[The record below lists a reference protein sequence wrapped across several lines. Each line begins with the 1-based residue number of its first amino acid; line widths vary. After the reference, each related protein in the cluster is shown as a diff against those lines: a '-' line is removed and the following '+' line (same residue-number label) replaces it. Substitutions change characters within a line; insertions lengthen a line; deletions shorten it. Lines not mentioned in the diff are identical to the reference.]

1 MRWLLRSFAA
11 DFPRFERKKGRSFSS
26 GLACVRHRLSL
37 AKIHW
42 RYQITL
48 SLSLF
53 LSFSLFLSLSL
64 SLFYTHT
71 NTHTL
76 SHTHT
81 VGLWVTD
88 NVCCDTHTHTHA
100 RVRAHTHTHL
110 IAHKDTS
117 TKSNNYGLT
126 FREVLL
132 LEKSIFPS
140 KIPTLP
146 VPSPLPAFNCHSQTH
161 IDFTRCLWAD
171 FWEFFPMQNFIFFF
185 FFNQKISLYQ
195 WPRQCLPSTADHEHT
210 YIVWTNNQANFWGIY
225 GISMEP
231 IFETFCQNKS
241 QLHRW
246 PQQYMSATIVH
257 EHISVL
263 FDNHGADSQNI
274 CGISNEL
281 IFETFCKNKFQLHHW
296 PHHSTCLR
304 LSFTNI
310 HPL

>member
-126 FREVLL
+126 F
-132 LEKSIFPS
+132 EKFYYWKSLFFHPLFQLYQCPHHCPRS
-140 KIPTLP
+140 TATHKHTLTLQD
-146 VPSPLPAFNCHSQTH
+146 VYGLTFENFSQ
-161 IDFTRCLWAD
+161 C
-171 FWEFFPMQNFIFFF
+171 
-185 FFNQKISLYQ
+185 KISFFSFFSIKKSHFTSGLASACLRLPITNIHILYE
-195 WPRQCLPSTADHEHT
+195 L
-210 YIVWTNNQANFWGIY
+210 
-225 GISMEP
+225 
-231 IFETFCQNKS
+231 
-241 QLHRW
+241 
-246 PQQYMSATIVH
+246 TIK
-257 EHISVL
+257 
-263 FDNHGADSQNI
+263 
-274 CGISNEL
+274 L
-281 IFETFCKNKFQLHHW
+281 IFEAFME
-296 PHHSTCLR
+296 
-304 LSFTNI
+304 
-310 HPL
+310 